1 MIDEDR
7 DDWGNIIY
15 LLEDHLGNVNE
26 MIKLRRVFMPR
37 IRKFTFGTNAE
48 QFHSHATARKDCIDR
63 LPRSFLQALAD
74 ELRIEKPNDE
84 GKVA

>member
-1 MIDEDR
+1 MAKEFHNVHCQINEGHEVAGMAIDLSD
-7 DDWGNIIY
+7 
-15 LLEDHLGNVNE
+15 
-26 MIKLRRVFMPR
+26 

-48 QFHSHATARKDCIDR
+48 QFHSHATARQDCIDR